1 MEGTDGRRGDWHWMW
16 SVYIAGVCGVAAVA
30 CFLLNDLLPGPSPVV
45 AALVLAS
52 MLAWLV
58 VAGRTVPRLGALSW
72 WPVVYVVVTIVLWI
86 VAMWFSPA
94 AFIAIPALYPV
105 AFSTLPLAPAVAA
118 AVVMTLIPLTVDIV
132 TNGVDSAHLPIG
144 IAASL
149 LGLVAGPIIGTM
161 VVNTVH
167 QRIRLTAL
175 IEELEASRAES
186 ARLSRE
192 AGVAAERQ
200 RLAHE
205 IHDTLAQGFTSIIAL
220 AQAVQAELRTDP
232 AAAVRHIALI
242 DTTARAN
249 LSESRTMV
257 SSLTPEAL
265 EDDSIA
271 AVIRRQCDSFAA
283 ETGVPVTL
291 TTDEDLPSSAMA
303 SNVVLLRA
311 AQESLSNVRRH
322 ARATAVTARLSA
334 QDARLRLT
342 LSDNGVGL
350 GNVHRDGFG
359 LRGMAARVAQIGGT
373 LTISETPR
381 GGVTVAVEVPL

>member
-1 MEGTDGRRGDWHWMW
+1 MW

-30 CFLLNDLLPGPSPVV
+30 CFLLDELLPGPSPVV
-45 AALVLAS
+45 AALLLGS
-52 MLAWLV
+52 MLIWLV
-58 VAGRTVPRLGALSW
+58 VAGRTVPRLGELSW
-72 WPVVYVVVTIVLWI
+72 WPVIYVVVTIMLWI
-86 VAMWFSPA
+86 AAMWFSPA

-105 AFSTLPLAPAVAA
+105 AFSTLPLAQAVVA
-118 AVVMTLIPLTVDIV
+118 AVVMTLIPLMVDIAAD
-132 TNGVDSAHLPIG
+132 GVDSAHLPIG
-144 IAASL
+144 IAMTM
-149 LGLVAGPIIGTM
+149 LGLVAGPIIGIM
-161 VVNTVH
+161 VVNTVR
-167 QRIRLTAL
+167 QRIRLATL

-220 AQAVQAELRTDP
+220 TQAVEAELRTDP
-232 AAAVRHIALI
+232 AAAIRHIALI

-257 SSLTPEAL
+257 SSLTPAAL
-265 EDDSIA
+265 QDDSIA
-271 AVIRRQCDSFAA
+271 AAIRRQCDSFAA

-322 ARATAVTARLSA
+322 ARATAVIAKLSA

-350 GNVHRDGFG
+350 GDVHRDGFG

>member
-1 MEGTDGRRGDWHWMW
+1 MEGADVSPGDWHWMW
-16 SVYIAGVCGVAAVA
+16 SVYIVGVCGVAAVA
-30 CFLLNDLLPGPSPVV
+30 CFLLDALLPGRSP
-45 AALVLAS
+45 AAAAVILAL
-52 MLAWLV
+52 MLTWLV
-58 VAGRTVPRLGALSW
+58 VGGRSVPRLGELSW
-72 WPVVYVVVTIVLWI
+72 RPILYIAVAAVLWI
-86 VAMWFSPA
+86 AAMWFSPA
-94 AFIAIPALYPV
+94 AFIAIPALYPIV
-105 AFSTLPLAPAVAA
+105 FSTLPLSA
-118 AVVMTLIPLTVDIV
+118 AVGAAIVVTLIPLTVDIAI
-132 TNGVDSAHLPIG
+132 NGVDSAHLSIG
-144 IAASL
+144 IAMTL

-161 VVNTVH
+161 VVNTVR
-167 QRIRLTAL
+167 QRIRLATL

-186 ARLSRE
+186 ALWSRE
-192 AGVAAERQ
+192 AGAAAERQ

-257 SSLTPEAL
+257 SSLTPPAL

-271 AVIRRQCDSFAA
+271 AAIRRQCDSFAT

-291 TTDEDLPSSAMA
+291 ITDEGLPPSAMA

-350 GNVHRDGFG
+350 GDVHRDGFG

>member
-1 MEGTDGRRGDWHWMW
+1 
-16 SVYIAGVCGVAAVA
+16 
-30 CFLLNDLLPGPSPVV
+30 
-45 AALVLAS
+45 
-52 MLAWLV
+52 
-58 VAGRTVPRLGALSW
+58 
-72 WPVVYVVVTIVLWI
+72 VVTIVLWI

-322 ARATAVTARLSA
+322 ARATSVTAKLSA

>member
-1 MEGTDGRRGDWHWMW
+1 MEDTDGHGGDWHWMW
-16 SVYIAGVCGVAAVA
+16 SVYITGVCVVAAVA
-30 CFLLNDLLPGPSPVV
+30 CFLLDALLPGRSPV
-45 AALVLAS
+45 AAAVVLGL

-58 VAGRTVPRLGALSW
+58 AAGRSVPRLGELSW
-72 WPVVYVVVTIVLWI
+72 RPVVYIVVTIALWI
-86 VAMWFSPA
+86 VAMWFAPA

-105 AFSTLPLAPAVAA
+105 AFSTLPLAGALAA
-118 AVVMTLIPLTVDIV
+118 AVVMTLIPLTVDV
-132 TNGVDSAHLPIG
+132 VANGVDSKHLPIG
-144 IAASL
+144 IAATL

-167 QRIRLTAL
+167 QRIRLAAL
-175 IEELEASRAES
+175 IEELEATRAES

-220 AQAVQAELRTDP
+220 AQAVEAELGTDP
-232 AAAVRHIALI
+232 EAAVRHIALI

-257 SSLTPEAL
+257 SSLTPAAL
-265 EDDSIA
+265 EADSIA
-271 AVIRRQCDSFAA
+271 AAIRRQCDNFAA

-291 TTDEDLPSSAMA
+291 TTDEDLPSSAMS

-334 QDARLRLT
+334 QQSSLRLT

-350 GNVHRDGFG
+350 GEVHRDGFG
-359 LRGMAARVAQIGGT
+359 LRGMAARVEQIGGT
-373 LTISETPR
+373 LTISETPH